1 MKLANAY
8 GIDGARA
15 ATQAEFEEVFRKAV
29 ESGKPWVIECAIDKD
44 AMVHPMVPG
53 GANAT
58 NFLLD

>member
-1 MKLANAY
+1 MAL
-8 GIDGARA
+8 DGAPRRH
-15 ATQAEFEEVFRKAV
+15 TEEFENVFRQAV

-53 GANAT
+53 GANVT